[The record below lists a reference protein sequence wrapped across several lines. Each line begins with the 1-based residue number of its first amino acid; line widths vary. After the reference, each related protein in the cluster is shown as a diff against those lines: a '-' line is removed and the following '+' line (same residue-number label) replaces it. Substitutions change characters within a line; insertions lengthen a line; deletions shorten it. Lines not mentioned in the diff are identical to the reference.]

1 MKPSKSKSA
10 HEIAAELETEAK
22 KMLEIS
28 RTLRGKKTPGRKP
41 KTTPTRKSVTR

>member
-10 HEIAAELETEAK
+10 NQIALDLETEAK
-22 KMLEIS
+22 RLLDIA

-41 KTTPTRKSVTR
+41 NTTRKSVTR